1 MKFAVFALVASATAG
16 EIQLPHISWDEKAIK
31 AGVNTWAQYGE
42 QAKQLDQNNTR
53 AAAIDFAKAFATF
66 ETQVGVNYAK
76 FVKPYEKAKIAWL
89 NAITVDGKCNTARA
103 SNCVFKAYGI
113 EGPAVNPKG
122 CLKAAGCQTNW
133 EKLTPVQQQAAIKKY
148 QAWKMKQDNISAQT
162 MHRVGAAVDAK
173 LQTAMRNC
181 ERRDNAAKKLWQ
193 RAMIKYAKQM
203 HCDVPCTN
211 KCAGVNPESTIACLE
226 TCGGCY
232 QNIVNI
238 KYATKAAG
246 PHKLESIEEAF
257 GPVENLADHE
267 WENISETFT
276 QFEI

>member
-1 MKFAVFALVASATAG
+1 MKFAFALVASVSAG
-16 EIQLPHISWDEKAIK
+16 EIQLPHVSWDDKAINE
-31 AGVNTWAQYGE
+31 GVNTWATYGE
-42 QAKQLDQNNTR
+42 QAKALDQKNSQ
-53 AAAIDFAKAFATF
+53 AAAKDFARAFATF

-76 FVKPYEKAKIAWL
+76 FVKPYERAKLAWL
-89 NAITVDGKCNTARA
+89 NAITVEGKCNTEHA
-103 SNCVFKAYGI
+103 SQCVFKSYGI
-113 EGPAVNPKG
+113 EGPAVNPAG

-133 EKLTPVQQQAAIKKY
+133 EKLTPAQQKAAMAKY
-148 QAWKMKQDNISAQT
+148 SAWKNKQDNISRAT
-162 MHRVGAAVDAK
+162 MQRIGKAVDIK
-173 LQTAMRNC
+173 LTTAMKNC
-181 ERRDNAAKKLWQ
+181 EARDNQAKKLWQ
-193 RAMIKYAKQM
+193 AAMIKYAKAM
-203 HCDVPCTN
+203 HCDVPCAN
-211 KCAGVNPESTIACLE
+211 KCGGINPEQTIQCLK

-246 PHKLESIEEAF
+246 PHKLEAIEEAF